1 LISNASGAAKNPPT
15 GKLLPRSF
23 SSENFVQVGFFA
35 AGLFHRK
42 KSNHDKPFVSQGIC
56 PLRNKFQ
63 RLGIAAAKAFPSG
76 GIFIC
81 PGATR

>member
-35 AGLFHRK
+35 AGFFHRK
-42 KSNHDKPFVSQGIC
+42 NSDRYKPFVSQGVG
-56 PLRNKFQ
+56 PLRWQIQ
-63 RLGIAAAKAFPSG
+63 RLGIPVAKAFPSG
-76 GIFIC
+76 GVFIC